1 MYDIYIDGLLI
12 PVAPAEILMNIA
24 NLNKTYNL
32 VNGGEINIVK
42 EDGLKTITM
51 TVMLPSKK
59 YPFSNYRLLFVPPV
73 TFLEKFYDLK
83 TKKKIFQLIVVRGDM
98 FSASGFDTNMT
109 VVLENYTVKEN
120 AEEGGDIVVDL
131 TFKEYKE
138 INKKSIIKIGSSKL
152 NIGNTGSQ
160 RAYIK
165 KHRPVRISLT
175 DKTIKVDTNALVW
188 QVCRKM
194 YGSTDLLDPLMKQ
207 NKLKTLTEKLPAVMS
222 YVTK

>member
-1 MYDIYIDGLLI
+1 MYDIYVDGLLMPI
-12 PVAPAEILMNIA
+12 APAEILMNIT

-32 VNGGEINIVK
+32 VNGGEVNIVK

-51 TVMLPSKK
+51 TVMLPHKK
-59 YPFSNYRLLFVPPV
+59 YPFSNPFVPPI
-73 TFLEKFYDLK
+73 TFLEKFYNLK
-83 TKKKIFQLIVVRGDM
+83 SKKKIFQLIVVRGNM
-98 FSASGFDTNMT
+98 LSSSGFDTNIT

-120 AEEGGDIVVDL
+120 AEEGGDVLVDL

-138 INKKSIIKIGSSKL
+138 ITKKSIIKIGSFKL
-152 NIGNTGSQ
+152 SLGNTGSQ

-165 KHRPVRISLT
+165 THRPVRINLT
-175 DKTIKVDTNALVW
+175 DKTIKVDTNAFVW

-194 YGSTDLLDPLMKQ
+194 YGSTDLLNPLMKQ

>member
-1 MYDIYIDGLLI
+1 MPPPY
-12 PVAPAEILMNIA
+12 VAKN
-24 NLNKTYNL
+24 
-32 VNGGEINIVK
+32 
-42 EDGLKTITM
+42 
-51 TVMLPSKK
+51 
-59 YPFSNYRLLFVPPV
+59 
-73 TFLEKFYDLK
+73 
-83 TKKKIFQLIVVRGDM
+83 
-98 FSASGFDTNMT
+98 
-109 VVLENYTVKEN
+109 
-120 AEEGGDIVVDL
+120 
-131 TFKEYKE
+131 YKE

-152 NIGNTGSQ
+152 NIGNTDPQ

-175 DKTIKVDTNALVW
+175 DKTIKVDNNSLVW